1 MQEYKNAHIIVRFDP
16 KVCQHSAVCV
26 RGLREV
32 FDVNRRPWVN
42 VDGASPDTI
51 AAQVQACPSGAL
63 TFELVKKD

>member
-1 MQEYKNAHIIVRFDP
+1 MQEHKNAHIIVRFDL
-16 KVCQHSAVCV
+16 KIRQHSAVCV